1 MDGWIIVATG
11 RQERA
16 TPHVGR
22 LCVVRVKGGPTV
34 VGRLRHGYSDGA
46 YSVEQLWPETIV
58 PDVRVEW
65 TEPVLWIRPR

>member
-1 MDGWIIVATG
+1 MDGWIVVTTG

-22 LCVVRVKGGPTV
+22 LCVARIKGGPTV

-46 YSVEQLWPETIV
+46 YSVEQLWPETII
-58 PDVRVEW
+58 PDERIEW